1 MFLWVIFYIFQFP
14 NHQGSNFV
22 RNFLKCLTPEAL
34 LIFLKIFYQ
43 FLPDIYVC
51 CMSHTNSVTPR
62 AKYLAIVSTKIE
74 TNDPSSELQ
83 PGLNLLGKIDKK
95 FVWIS
100 DMYMPKDDGKESK
113 VCSHY
118 ASSSSYGLFSCFIKD
133 TI

>member
-1 MFLWVIFYIFQFP
+1 MCAV
-14 NHQGSNFV
+14 
-22 RNFLKCLTPEAL
+22 CLTPTQSPQELNIWPL
-34 LIFLKIFYQ
+34 LAPKLRR
-43 FLPDIYVC
+43 
-51 CMSHTNSVTPR
+51 MTP
-62 AKYLAIVSTKIE
+62 
-74 TNDPSSELQ
+74 SELQ

>member
-1 MFLWVIFYIFQFP
+1 
-14 NHQGSNFV
+14 
-22 RNFLKCLTPEAL
+22 
-34 LIFLKIFYQ
+34 
-43 FLPDIYVC
+43 
-51 CMSHTNSVTPR
+51 MSHTNSVTPR

-95 FVWIS
+95 FLWIS